1 MNANEIVKKIRYNM
15 PTEGFEYSQPDEEY
29 MVNEIQK
36 MLDAGIEVRVV
47 DKPIIKHEGER
58 VLLHSFW
65 VGEEGIIYIKGVKVI
80 FIWCWYIIDFNK
92 KELIN
97 IGFIH

>member
-15 PTEGFEYSQPDEEY
+15 PTEGFGHTQPDEEY
-29 MVNEIQK
+29 MVDEIQK
-36 MLDAGIEVRVV
+36 MLDDGIEVIVA
-47 DKPIIKHEGER
+47 DKPITKYEDKR
-58 VLLHSFW
+58 VLLRSFW
-65 VGEEGIIYIKGVKVI
+65 VGEEGILYIEGVKVI
-80 FIWCWYIIDFNK
+80 FIWCWYTFNK